1 MTGFGRAEGRTGSH
15 LFAVEVASVNQ
26 RGLALSLHLPSEW
39 SSLEPAL
46 AAEIRGVISRGKVT
60 VRFVVERPA
69 LSAQDLA
76 GPLKQLRDLAHQ
88 VGIPGEPDWD
98 VLLRISERSSVAGLP
113 SADGVK
119 TEVQAALQSALQAHT
134 AMRSREGEALA
145 QDLQHRLQVLTEL
158 ADKMANSAKD
168 GPARQRERLFKRLG
182 EMGLEIDTKDERVLK
197 ELALA
202 ADRADI
208 TEEIIRLR
216 SHLRQASALLKEVA
230 SGRALDFL
238 TQELLREVNTV
249 GSKAS
254 EIATTEAVLAAK
266 VEIERF
272 REQVQ
277 NLE

>member
-46 AAEIRGVISRGKVT
+46 AAEIRSVMSRGKVT

-69 LSAQDLA
+69 LSAQDIA

-113 SADGVK
+113 SADVVK
-119 TEVQAALQSALQAHT
+119 SDVHAALQSALHAHT
-134 AMRSREGEALA
+134 AMRTREGEALA
-145 QDLQHRLQVLTEL
+145 QDLHQRLKVLSEL

-168 GPARQRERLFKRLG
+168 GPARQRDRLFKRLG
-182 EMGLEIDTKDERVLK
+182 EMGLELDSQDERVLK

-208 TEEIIRLR
+208 TEEIIRLQ
-216 SHLRQASALLKEVA
+216 SHLRQANALLKEVA

>member
-1 MTGFGRAEGRTGSH
+1 MTGFGRAEGQVGSH
-15 LFAVEVASVNQ
+15 LFALEITSVNQ
-26 RGLALSLHLPSEW
+26 RGLALAFHFPSEW
-39 SSLEPAL
+39 ASLEPAL
-46 AAEIRGVISRGKVT
+46 AAEVRTTVSRGKVT
-60 VRFVVERPA
+60 LRCVVERPA
-69 LSAQDLA
+69 LTAHDLA
-76 GPLKQLRDLAHQ
+76 GPLKHLRELAHQ

-98 VLLRISERSSVAGLP
+98 VLLRLSDRSGVVSLP
-113 SADGVK
+113 AADGVQS
-119 TEVQAALQSALQAHT
+119 EVQAALQRALQAHT
-134 AMRSREGEALA
+134 AMRGREGEALA
-145 QDLQHRLQVLTEL
+145 QDLRQRLQLLTEL
-158 ADKMANSAKD
+158 ADKMATAAQD
-168 GPARQRERLFKRLG
+168 GPARQRDRLLKRLN
-182 EMGLEIDTKDERVLK
+182 EMGLEIESKDERVLK

-216 SHLRQASALLKEVA
+216 SHLQQAAALLNEAA

-254 EIATTEAVLAAK
+254 ELAITQAVLAAK

>member
-46 AAEIRGVISRGKVT
+46 AAEIRAVISRGKVT

-69 LSAQDLA
+69 LSAQDIA

-98 VLLRISERSSVAGLP
+98 VLLRISERSSATGLP
-113 SADGVK
+113 SADAVK
-119 TEVQAALQSALQAHT
+119 SDVHAALQSALQAHT
-134 AMRSREGEALA
+134 VMRGREGEALA
-145 QDLQHRLQVLTEL
+145 QDLHQRLKILSEL

-168 GPARQRERLFKRLG
+168 GPARQRDRLFKRLG
-182 EMGLEIDTKDERVLK
+182 EMGLEIDSKDERVLK

-208 TEEIIRLR
+208 TEEIIRLQ
-216 SHLRQASALLKEVA
+216 SHLRQANALLKEVA